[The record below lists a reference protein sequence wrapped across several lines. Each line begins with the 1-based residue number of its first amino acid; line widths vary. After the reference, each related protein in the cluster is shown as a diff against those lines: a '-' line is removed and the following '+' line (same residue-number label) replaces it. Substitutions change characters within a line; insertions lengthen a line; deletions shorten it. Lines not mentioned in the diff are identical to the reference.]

1 MISKAHIVLLTNC
14 ITLNQILGT
23 QESAQKMGINKY
35 AKNWL
40 KMKENSVEL
49 AASFSADS
57 FHILGTTHFSYH
69 DSNTH

>member
-1 MISKAHIVLLTNC
+1 MMNC

-23 QESAQKMGINKY
+23 QELAQKMGINNYGKKL
-35 AKNWL
+35 AKNEL
-40 KMKENSVEL
+40 AVEL

>member
-1 MISKAHIVLLTNC
+1 MITKVHIVLLTNC

-23 QESAQKMGINKY
+23 QKSAQKMGINKY